1 MEVIKLKFSNYNDLF
16 KYINRQI
23 AIGLQKTSYEVEK
36 IIKKYIMEKLYNSY
50 QPFQYGRTYDFIN
63 SLKVDKVKFDGNEH
77 HVKIYYDTSRI
88 IPNYTKGMFYN
99 PHTDYKGNPTNEL
112 IPLWIEEGTKKDG
125 KNFFPR
131 TGLYSMKYTV
141 NYLESTH
148 KFKSNMIKYLK
159 QQGIKIDKL

>member
-1 MEVIKLKFSNYNDLF
+1 MKFNNYNDLF
-16 KYINRQI
+16 KYLNRQI
-23 AIGLQKTSYEVEK
+23 AIGLQKTAYDVEK
-36 IIKKYIMEKLYNSY
+36 IIKKYLMEHLYNAY
-50 QPFQYGRTYDFIN
+50 QPYQYNRSYDFIN
-63 SLKVDKVKFDGNEH
+63 SLKVDKVISNGNEH
-77 HVKIYYDTSRI
+77 TVKIYYDTTRI
-88 IPNYTKGMFYN
+88 IPNYQNTKYN
-99 PHTDYKGNPTNEL
+99 QHTDVYSNDVRKL

-148 KFKSNMIKYLK
+148 KFKNNMIKYLK